1 MADFAQQV
9 RAFTEDAKA
18 KTALAVQK
26 IALEVFSRVILR
38 SPVDTGRFRGNWQ
51 VGIGNVPAGTLEL
64 EDKTGRATINKAQ
77 AAALSLEAGQSIT
90 LVNNLPYAQRLED
103 GYSSQAPAGMVAL
116 TVQDFLAIAEQ
127 VGVEVRQL

>member
-1 MADFAQQV
+1 MADFGQQV
-9 RAFTEDAKA
+9 RAFTDDAKE
-18 KTALAVQK
+18 KTALAVQR
-26 IALEVFSRVILR
+26 IALEMFERVILR

-64 EDKTGRATINKAQ
+64 DDKSGRATVSNAQ
-77 AAALSLEAGQSIT
+77 AAALSLEPGQSIT

-116 TVQDFLAIAEQ
+116 TVQDFQEIARQ
-127 VGVEVRQL
+127 VGVELVRI